1 MQLFPTL
8 CSFGAAQKV
17 TGSKH
22 LITTVT
28 GEKILLDCGLFQGEG
43 KDSDALNRH
52 WGFEPREIDYV
63 ILSHAH
69 IDHTGLLPKLVKD
82 GFTGPIFCN
91 SGTKDLCEI
100 MLLDGAFIQKSD
112 LERINRRRRERHEL
126 PIEALYDES
135 DVYQTLEQMVVVAN
149 GRPFKVGETT
159 WATYILNAHILG
171 SAAIHLQLASLE
183 SKNIHFTFTGDIGR
197 DSDQILDGP
206 FPFPQSD
213 YILCESTYG
222 DRLHS
227 VAEDVKDQLLKIVQE
242 TCVDRGGKVIIP
254 AFSVDR
260 TQELIYLLD
269 QLSHEKLLPSIPVYI
284 DSPLSIKATNI
295 MAKHQEEFNPEIL
308 KYIMKDGDPFDF
320 PNLHYTSKLEDSK
333 AINSLQGPAIIIS
346 ASGMAEAGRIK
357 HHIANNIENPNNTIL
372 IVGYATPH
380 TLAGQLIQ
388 GRNEVRIF
396 GDFFQVNARVERM
409 GNFSAHAD
417 YLEMLDFLGCQDAP
431 KVKKVLLVHGNPDV
445 MDVFADKIK
454 AQGFPKVQKMVWG
467 EPIELN

>member
-1 MQLFPTL
+1 
-8 CSFGAAQKV
+8 
-17 TGSKH
+17 
-22 LITTVT
+22 
-28 GEKILLDCGLFQGEG
+28 
-43 KDSDALNRH
+43 
-52 WGFEPREIDYV
+52 
-63 ILSHAH
+63 
-69 IDHTGLLPKLVKD
+69 
-82 GFTGPIFCN
+82 
-91 SGTKDLCEI
+91 
-100 MLLDGAFIQKSD
+100 
-112 LERINRRRRERHEL
+112 
-126 PIEALYDES
+126 
-135 DVYQTLEQMVVVAN
+135 
-149 GRPFKVGETT
+149 
-159 WATYILNAHILG
+159 
-171 SAAIHLQLASLE
+171 
-183 SKNIHFTFTGDIGR
+183 
-197 DSDQILDGP
+197 
-206 FPFPQSD
+206 
-213 YILCESTYG
+213 
-222 DRLHS
+222 

-333 AINSLQGPAIIIS
+333 AINSLQGPAVIIS

-431 KVKKVLLVHGNPDV
+431 KVKKVLLVHGDPDV
-445 MDVFADKIK
+445 MGVFADKIK

>member
-112 LERINRRRRERHEL
+112 LQRINRRRRERHEL

-171 SAAIHLQLASLE
+171 NLDSIGAPRCNHGGAWTNKKIRKYGFRFVSL
-183 SKNIHFTFTGDIGR
+183 
-197 DSDQILDGP
+197 
-206 FPFPQSD
+206 
-213 YILCESTYG
+213 
-222 DRLHS
+222 
-227 VAEDVKDQLLKIVQE
+227 
-242 TCVDRGGKVIIP
+242 
-254 AFSVDR
+254 
-260 TQELIYLLD
+260 
-269 QLSHEKLLPSIPVYI
+269 
-284 DSPLSIKATNI
+284 
-295 MAKHQEEFNPEIL
+295 
-308 KYIMKDGDPFDF
+308 
-320 PNLHYTSKLEDSK
+320 
-333 AINSLQGPAIIIS
+333 
-346 ASGMAEAGRIK
+346 RI
-357 HHIANNIENPNNTIL
+357 
-372 IVGYATPH
+372 
-380 TLAGQLIQ
+380 
-388 GRNEVRIF
+388 
-396 GDFFQVNARVERM
+396 
-409 GNFSAHAD
+409 
-417 YLEMLDFLGCQDAP
+417 
-431 KVKKVLLVHGNPDV
+431 
-445 MDVFADKIK
+445 
-454 AQGFPKVQKMVWG
+454 
-467 EPIELN
+467 